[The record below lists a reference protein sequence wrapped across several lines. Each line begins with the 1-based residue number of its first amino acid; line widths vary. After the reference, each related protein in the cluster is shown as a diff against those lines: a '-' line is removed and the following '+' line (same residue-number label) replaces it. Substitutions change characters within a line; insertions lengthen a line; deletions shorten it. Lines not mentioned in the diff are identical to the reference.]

1 MQKTQS
7 RSYLSTKIKI
17 SNRVT
22 IVFLFSVKLWNETYS
37 HSFDDTESVHS
48 MKRELQIGLSPYT
61 HIRTPPTFAKT
72 SGICRLLCLFQHHN
86 GITAM
91 FILARKFTLEFF
103 PNCAFL
109 IVCMMTFYSWFNLSH
124 SIKRLFLTFPRN
136 FSLNNNSEY
145 LLLYFECFCF
155 DVFLRFISLC
165 VWQSIV
171 SSKWHQLN
179 EEHFVR
185 NWNWM

>member
-22 IVFLFSVKLWNETYS
+22 IVFLFSGKLWNETYS
-37 HSFDDTESVHS
+37 HSFDGTVSVDS
-48 MKRELQIGLSPYT
+48 IKRGLQISLSPYA
-61 HIRTPPTFAKT
+61 HIRTPSTFAKT

-103 PNCAFL
+103 PNCVFL
-109 IVCMMTFYSWFNLSH
+109 IVCMMTFYSWFNMSH

-145 LLLYFECFCF
+145 LLLYFECFCL